1 MREKFATM
9 SELASDNTEEIDEM
23 DKLSATETDE
33 KAREENE
40 KVITWLEP
48 RRIQSIHYSLYKWL

>member
-9 SELASDNTEEIDEM
+9 SERASDNTEEIDEI
-23 DKLSATETDE
+23 DKLSAATETDE

-40 KVITWLEP
+40 KVITWENT
-48 RRIQSIHYSLYKWL
+48 IHHSLYKWL

>member
-1 MREKFATM
+1 M
-9 SELASDNTEEIDEM
+9 SERASGNTEEIDEM
-23 DKLSATETDE
+23 DALSATETDE

-48 RRIQSIHYSLYKWL
+48 RRIQFRVTIDCINGNSYKCY